1 MHSDDLSEFHFD
13 LEERNQTR
21 RAMDARAARLGRLF
35 SGRHC
40 STQGA
45 RTVRAD
51 RIGSTGRLGDGAA
64 AVAVS
69 PAEKWGWLR

>member
-13 LEERNQTR
+13 LEGRNQAR
-21 RAMDARAARLGRLF
+21 RAMDARAAQLGRLF

-40 STQGA
+40 SAQGA

-51 RIGSTGRLGDGAA
+51 RTGSTGRFGAGAA

-69 PAEKWGWLR
+69 PAEKWGLLR